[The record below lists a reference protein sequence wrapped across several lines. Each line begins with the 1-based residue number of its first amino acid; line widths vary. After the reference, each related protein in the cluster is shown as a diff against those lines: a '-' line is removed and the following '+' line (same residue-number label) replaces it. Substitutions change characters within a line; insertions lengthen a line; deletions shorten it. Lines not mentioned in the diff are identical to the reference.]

1 MLRWKEK
8 NGFDIKA
15 TAKDK
20 KRERSLEDEKAFS
33 KLQTFGVGSVFF
45 FFPSFLLYGSRHRF
59 VSPRKKKYWLHI
71 SKFCSLFTVNR
82 KLKFHATRE
91 RGVYLMQT

>member
-1 MLRWKEK
+1 VLRWKEK

-45 FFPSFLLYGSRHRF
+45 FFLRF
-59 VSPRKKKYWLHI
+59 
-71 SKFCSLFTVNR
+71 CFTVRDTVLSPQGKKNIGYIFQSFVVSLR
-82 KLKFHATRE
+82 
-91 RGVYLMQT
+91 

>member
-45 FFPSFLLYGSRHRF
+45 FFSFVFALRF
-59 VSPRKKKYWLHI
+59 ETPFCLPKEKKILVTYFKVL
-71 SKFCSLFTVNR
+71 
-82 KLKFHATRE
+82 
-91 RGVYLMQT
+91 